1 MTLHRKDAKRDRNEA
16 EICAYLTDMG
26 IGFTRISEPG
36 VPDLAIYHRGVI
48 KYIEV
53 KMPGKRLN
61 ELQVE
66 FHRRMRDEAIP
77 CFVVTDF
84 DSLME
89 ALGA

>member
-1 MTLHRKDAKRDRNEA
+1 MTIHRKDAKRDRNEA

-61 ELQVE
+61 DLQVE
-66 FHRRMRDEAIP
+66 FHKRMRDQDIP